1 MTAEV
6 YQGTR
11 ELSILNAIAEA
22 LNRSADVESALDRSL
37 ALVAELL
44 GMQTGWIWLLD
55 PDSDQMYGAAT
66 LNLPPYLQQP
76 IQMTGQETCSCIWDF
91 RAGTLTAKNVDVME
105 CSRLRRAI
113 RNKEEAQTAGLRY
126 HASVP
131 LSFGKT
137 PLGILNVTGP
147 AWRQL
152 TAGELALLST
162 IAYQIGIAIERAR
175 LAEESARLARAEE
188 RTRLAR
194 EIHDTLAQSL
204 TAIALHLESALH
216 HVDRKPEGEP
226 EGEPEGRPGV
236 VRERLER
243 ALSTT
248 RESLEEARRSVLNL
262 RATPLAGRSL
272 ADALASLGRVL
283 NAGTGVRVHVDAIDP
298 DQSLPLRVEA
308 ELYRIAQEALTNV
321 RKHASAKNVRLTL
334 RATRTRVRLAV
345 EDDGTGFTTGRHSRT
360 GGASRG
366 AAGECHGIQGMR
378 ERARLIDGR
387 FTLKSAPGLGTTI
400 AVSAPLERAGERPG
414 RG

>member
-1 MTAEV
+1 VTAEV
-6 YQGTR
+6 YHGTR

-22 LNRSADVESALDRSL
+22 LNRSPDVESALDRSL

-55 PDSDQMYGAAT
+55 PGSDQMYGAAT

-147 AWRQL
+147 AWREL

-216 HVDRKPEGEP
+216 HVDRKPD
-226 EGEPEGRPGV
+226 V

-272 ADALASLGRVL
+272 TDALASLGRVL
-283 NAGTGVRVHVDAIDP
+283 NAETGVRVHVDAIDP

-308 ELYRIAQEALTNV
+308 ELYRIAQETLTNV

-360 GGASRG
+360 EGGGRG
-366 AAGECHGIQGMR
+366 TTGECHGIQGMR

-387 FTLKSAPGLGTTI
+387 FTLRSTPGEGTTI
-400 AVSAPLERAGERPG
+400 TVSAPLGRAGERPG

>member
-1 MTAEV
+1 
-6 YQGTR
+6 
-11 ELSILNAIAEA
+11 
-22 LNRSADVESALDRSL
+22 
-37 ALVAELL
+37 
-44 GMQTGWIWLLD
+44 
-55 PDSDQMYGAAT
+55 
-66 LNLPPYLQQP
+66 
-76 IQMTGQETCSCIWDF
+76 
-91 RAGTLTAKNVDVME
+91 
-105 CSRLRRAI
+105 
-113 RNKEEAQTAGLRY
+113 
-126 HASVP
+126 
-131 LSFGKT
+131 
-137 PLGILNVTGP
+137 
-147 AWRQL
+147 
-152 TAGELALLST
+152 LLST

-216 HVDRKPEGEP
+216 HVDRKPD
-226 EGEPEGRPGV
+226 V

-272 ADALASLGRVL
+272 TDALASLGRAL
-283 NAGTGVRVHVDAIDP
+283 NAETGVRVHVDAIDP

-345 EDDGTGFTTGRHSRT
+345 EDDGTGFTTGRHSRME
-360 GGASRG
+360 GGGRG
-366 AAGECHGIQGMR
+366 ATGECHGIQGMR

-387 FTLKSAPGLGTTI
+387 FTLRSTPGEGTTI
-400 AVSAPLERAGERPG
+400 TVSAPLGRAGERPG